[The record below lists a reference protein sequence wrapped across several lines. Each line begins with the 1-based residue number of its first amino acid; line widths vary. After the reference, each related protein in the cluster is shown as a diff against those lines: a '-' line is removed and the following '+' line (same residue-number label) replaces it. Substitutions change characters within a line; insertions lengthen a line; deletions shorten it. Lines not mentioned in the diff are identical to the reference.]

1 MTKDHASCTPGDKV
15 TAGLTGTLAGQCA
28 LVQRIGPHVVILGKD
43 VTISTTL
50 NPEIEVS

>member
-28 LVQRIGPHVVILGKD
+28 LVQIGPHVVILGKD